1 MKRSADKIA
10 GLSKTELSAL
20 LHPGERPTLKTISR
34 ISGLAVATISRA
46 LGDAPDIGSDTKEL
60 VRKIADAVGY
70 VPNRAGVRLRTG
82 RTNVITLVVP
92 AEGDVISSATRL
104 TSSIALELRGT
115 QFHLNVLPWFPDE
128 NPLRPIKY
136 IVETRSADAVIFNMI
151 EPEDQR
157 VAYLMERKFPF
168 GTHGRSKWC
177 ADHAYSDYDNT
188 AFMRIALNRLAERGR
203 RNIHAILPPLHQAY
217 ATDMKRG
224 LVETA
229 PRLNL
234 SYRIAEKLSSDDS
247 SDDIRHWLMNRFEK
261 SPDIDAVVCAS
272 PKVAIAAIVV
282 LEGMGRELGKDIDV
296 YSKET
301 VPLLKTFRDEIL
313 VETEDVGKSG
323 QFLAKAVMR
332 QLIAP
337 DEPLMQRL
345 EIPSE
350 H

>member
-1 MKRSADKIA
+1 MAE
-10 GLSKTELSAL
+10 LSKTELSAL

-104 TSSIALELRGT
+104 TNSIALELRGT

-128 NPLRPIKY
+128 DPLRPIKY

-234 SYRIAEKLSSDDS
+234 SYRIAEKISSDDS

-282 LEGMGRELGKDIDV
+282 LEGLGRELGKDIDV